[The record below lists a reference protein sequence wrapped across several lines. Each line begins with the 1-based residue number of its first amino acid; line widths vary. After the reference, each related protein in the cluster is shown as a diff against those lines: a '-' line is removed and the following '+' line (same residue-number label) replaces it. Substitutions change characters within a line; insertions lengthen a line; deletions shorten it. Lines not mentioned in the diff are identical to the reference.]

1 MVRGRR
7 SVVSHEE
14 VPGSA
19 PHGSMLPAL
28 EELSGL
34 VGTRYSWTTPE
45 IEARVVEAIEQ
56 RLTIALKI
64 AEG

>member
-1 MVRGRR
+1 
-7 SVVSHEE
+7 
-14 VPGSA
+14 
-19 PHGSMLPAL
+19 MLPAL